1 MGKPIWYTGH
11 RPCCGFGSAPPVLQ
25 ALASVCC
32 IGLLGFNAV
41 ALAQAPVPGVPPA
54 SPAGAAPAPPKAS
67 IELGGQLDLARLV
80 DLSARQLG
88 VAIDYDAAALRQQA
102 MTLRPTGPIDNRTLW
117 ALTNRSLQQRG
128 FVTVALPEM
137 PGLSVVKIEEAA
149 RAARMEEA
157 VEVMAL
163 ASASPQPWKPAAG
176 FRNAVFKL
184 TNISSKEAADVVRSV
199 LSRGGGGGGGEGKQ
213 SGGVGPI
220 GNDPQLLL
228 VSETSTRIDE
238 AVGVLVRID
247 VPDRSTV
254 SREIQVQNL
263 SSAQVAAT
271 VAQLAS
277 KREAIAGEKLIG
289 EVLAAPN
296 SNRVILI
303 SPQRLVPVWQALI
316 EQADRR
322 EPVETVAYTPR
333 IFAVRDVGALIQ
345 QIAGSVA
352 GAATADERFK
362 IIIEEPTGTILVTG
376 TSSQHAKVR
385 ELLERLDNV
394 PGEARRPMR
403 AFVIRNRPIGELMDV
418 LSRMIAAGALD
429 ADPSRPS
436 TPGTSG
442 ISPVALPT
450 GTATGMSPAT
460 SAPSTQPGFSPYTT
474 TPAAPLIPGASP
486 SAAGIASSTNRPLSP
501 QALPITL
508 TADEATNTIIA
519 IGDGRLLAQV
529 EMLLKVLDVRQP
541 QVMLEV
547 VLVTLS
553 ERDSLTLGVELQQ
566 VLRNGD
572 TTTTLSSLFG
582 LSTSSPGGGL
592 LPAAAAGFT
601 GAVIRPGDFAVI
613 VKALQALGDG
623 RSVSLPKVLLANNQ
637 RASFDSLVQEPYGV
651 SFTQGN
657 SSTTSVTFGG
667 TLDAGT
673 QLSIKPQITEGE
685 TVLLDYSISISSF
698 GEQGKAGNLPPSR
711 QVNSVQSLASVP
723 DGYTVVVGG
732 LESTTESQSVEQVP
746 ILGSIPLLGEAF
758 KNQSKNKT
766 RSRFFVL
773 IRASVLRGQ
782 SLEAL
787 RYLSDPMIR
796 QAGVPSDWPASTPQI
811 IK

>member
-1 MGKPIWYTGH
+1 M
-11 RPCCGFGSAPPVLQ
+11 
-25 ALASVCC
+25 
-32 IGLLGFNAV
+32 
-41 ALAQAPVPGVPPA
+41 
-54 SPAGAAPAPPKAS
+54 
-67 IELGGQLDLARLV
+67 
-80 DLSARQLG
+80 
-88 VAIDYDAAALRQQA
+88 
-102 MTLRPTGPIDNRTLW
+102 
-117 ALTNRSLQQRG
+117 
-128 FVTVALPEM
+128 
-137 PGLSVVKIEEAA
+137 
-149 RAARMEEA
+149 
-157 VEVMAL
+157 
-163 ASASPQPWKPAAG
+163 
-176 FRNAVFKL
+176 
-184 TNISSKEAADVVRSV
+184 
-199 LSRGGGGGGGEGKQ
+199 
-213 SGGVGPI
+213 
-220 GNDPQLLL
+220 
-228 VSETSTRIDE
+228 
-238 AVGVLVRID
+238 
-247 VPDRSTV
+247 
-254 SREIQVQNL
+254 
-263 SSAQVAAT
+263 
-271 VAQLAS
+271 
-277 KREAIAGEKLIG
+277 
-289 EVLAAPN
+289 LAAPN

-362 IIIEEPTGTILVTG
+362 IIIEEPTGSILVTG

-429 ADPSRPS
+429 ADSSRTS

-460 SAPSTQPGFSPYTT
+460 SAPSTQPGFSTYIT

-486 SAAGIASSTNRPLSP
+486 LAAGIASSTNRPLSP

-529 EMLLKVLDVRQP
+529 EILLKVLDVRQP

-582 LSTSSPGGGL
+582 LSTTSPGGGL

-613 VKALQALGDG
+613 VKALQALGEG

-787 RYLSDPMIR
+787 RYLSDPMIQ

-811 IK
+811 IR